1 MRALCPGRLRRYR
14 RLMRQLLRALGQ
26 KLRLHDA
33 VARLTAREAR
43 MVEERPVEAD
53 QRRDPADLELLE
65 GAKHA
70 PARVLAV
77 DAVDDQ
83 LRHERVVEPGDL
95 RPRGHSRVDANPR
108 TRRLAVSRDPPRA
121 GQEAVGR
128 ILGVDPAL
136 DRVTGQ
142 PDVLLA

>member
-1 MRALCPGRLRRYR
+1 
-14 RLMRQLLRALGQ
+14 MRQLLRALCE

-33 VARLTAREAR
+33 VARLAGREAR
-43 MVEERPVEAD
+43 MAEKGSVEAD

-70 PARVLAV
+70 SARVLAV

-95 RPRGHSRVDANPR
+95 RPGGHPRVDADPR
-108 TRRLAVSRDPPRA
+108 TRRLAVARDPPRA
-121 GQEAVGR
+121 RQEAVGG
-128 ILGVDPAL
+128 ILRVDPAL

-142 PDVLLA
+142 PDVLMAQP